1 MSAIIFQTQS
11 VLIVA
16 LMLYGVSKVLG
27 QTKNRYKHMKL
38 MKTAM
43 VWDILLILQIELTR
57 GAIAIA
63 SKAMENSVIL
73 NVHVSLAII
82 TVLLYVFVYR
92 SGKKL
97 DSGINEKRKSHK
109 MLGMLT
115 LATRI
120 ATLITSFLVL

>member
-1 MSAIIFQTQS
+1 
-11 VLIVA
+11 
-16 LMLYGVSKVLG
+16 
-27 QTKNRYKHMKL
+27 MKL